1 MTALDFRLGGKVGN
15 YLLSTLMRKFRGQST
30 GFAPASSDSDHTSDD
45 HEHDRG
51 VAKIERHFGPLIWQ
65 KFAGKRVLDFGCGW
79 GFETIAVAEKGA
91 AVSYGLDD
99 QQIHVDHGNKLA
111 QERGVANT
119 CRFINSAATGNELHS
134 LYGSLD
140 VIFSIDAFEHYF
152 EPEQVLA
159 EMYALLAPGG
169 RVVASFGRPWLH
181 PYGAHLQTLTSL
193 PWVHLLF
200 KESTIFDVRAR
211 SRPDGA
217 RRFEDIPGGPN
228 RMTVRRFRRIIE
240 ASPFEVTSFDRLPVR
255 GLRLLATNA
264 ITTEF
269 FCAQVRC
276 DLRKPSV
283 R

>member
-134 LYGSLD
+134 LYGSN
-140 VIFSIDAFEHYF
+140 
-152 EPEQVLA
+152 
-159 EMYALLAPGG
+159 
-169 RVVASFGRPWLH
+169 
-181 PYGAHLQTLTSL
+181 
-193 PWVHLLF
+193 
-200 KESTIFDVRAR
+200 TIL
-211 SRPDGA
+211 S
-217 RRFEDIPGGPN
+217 PN
-228 RMTVRRFRRIIE
+228 RYWRKCTRCWPRVGALWRR
-240 ASPFEVTSFDRLPVR
+240 
-255 GLRLLATNA
+255 LAGHGFILTA
-264 ITTEF
+264 LT
-269 FCAQVRC
+269 CKR
-276 DLRKPSV
+276 
-283 R
+283 